1 MLANF
6 TLISIID
13 PLSHK
18 YNLYDVILRSVTRSW
33 NFAIIRRDA
42 FLLVSI
48 FLAWLRRKSDE
59 KNYLEAVATCDGYDL
74 KKAYSK

>member
-1 MLANF
+1 MLENF
-6 TLISIID
+6 PLISIID

-18 YNLYDVILRSVTRSW
+18 YNLYDVILRTVTRSW
-33 NFAIIRRDA
+33 NFAIIGRDA

-59 KNYLEAVATCDGYDL
+59 KNYLEAVATCGGYDL

>member
-1 MLANF
+1 MLENF
-6 TLISIID
+6 PLISIID
-13 PLSHK
+13 PFSHK
-18 YNLYDVILRSVTRSW
+18 YNLYDVILRTVTRSW

-59 KNYLEAVATCDGYDL
+59 KNYLEAVATCGGYDL
-74 KKAYSK
+74 KKTYSK